1 MSYNVSHL
9 NTTNPHRART
19 HFKLWA
25 KTPFWSV
32 PQISP
37 FGGNSFLGIQRFSN
51 RGHAGRGQ
59 VARGSSSADAI
70 LLRRE
75 LKYITGQVV
84 EGSYWPVF
92 WTGTGQYLSKMFFL
106 DKLGTLV
113 ADFPTQK
120 PTDLANSRDC
130 QMEEQIW
137 CCHKTYKQKPNRNTE
152 ENKSEF
158 NTIHIEQKN
167 DCNTEWKDR
176 RKHNRR
182 QTNITHITET

>member
-9 NTTNPHRART
+9 NPTNPHRART

-25 KTPFWSV
+25 KTPLWSV

-37 FGGNSFLGIQRFSN
+37 FGGNSFLGIQGFSN
-51 RGHAGRGQ
+51 RGHAGRCQ
-59 VARGSSSADAI
+59 VVRGSSSADAI
-70 LLRRE
+70 LLSWE

-92 WTGTGQYLSKMFFL
+92 WSGTGQYLSKMFFL

-120 PTDLANSRDC
+120 PTDLANSRTA
-130 QMEEQIW
+130 QRKSKLGAATKHI
-137 CCHKTYKQKPNRNTE
+137 NRNPTETQKKTNQNSTQYILNRKMIATQNEKIE
-152 ENKSEF
+152 EN
-158 NTIHIEQKN
+158 T
-167 DCNTEWKDR
+167 TEHKP
-176 RKHNRR
+176 
-182 QTNITHITET
+182 T